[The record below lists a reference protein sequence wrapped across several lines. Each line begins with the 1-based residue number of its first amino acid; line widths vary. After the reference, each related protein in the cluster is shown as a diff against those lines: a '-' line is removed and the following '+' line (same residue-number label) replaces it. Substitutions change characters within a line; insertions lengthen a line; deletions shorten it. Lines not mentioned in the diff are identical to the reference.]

1 MKQKEREKR
10 MKSNSK
16 NELVK
21 LMSICGQ
28 IAELKSEKTEE
39 KKVDESMI
47 LAGLS
52 LEEQEQLKTL
62 LNKLQSHWLDNIKC
76 IIINSDAFYR

>member
-1 MKQKEREKR
+1 MNQKEREKR

-21 LMSICGQ
+21 LISICGQ
-28 IAELKSEKTEE
+28 IAELKSEKTQE

-62 LNKLQSHWLDNIKC
+62 LNKLQSHWLEQHKMHHNK
-76 IIINSDAFYR
+76 

>member
-1 MKQKEREKR
+1 

-28 IAELKSEKTEE
+28 IAELKSEKTQE

-62 LNKLQSHWLDNIKC
+62 LNKLQSHWLEQHKMNHNK
-76 IIINSDAFYR
+76 

>member
-1 MKQKEREKR
+1 MKIKEQMNQKEREKK

-21 LMSICGQ
+21 LISICGQ
-28 IAELKSEKTEE
+28 VAEHKSEKMQE
-39 KKVDESMI
+39 KKVDESKI
-47 LAGLS
+47 LEGLS

-62 LNKLQSHWLDNIKC
+62 LNKLQSYWLEQHKMHHNK
-76 IIINSDAFYR
+76 